1 MKGFIIG
8 LIVLLG
14 LGAIVFFT
22 YVSKNDHEVTLREGI
37 VAQDRVC
44 RNHFDNMFKVIAQT
58 AQVPSEFME
67 QSKEAFKE
75 IYQPLI
81 EGRYQDKEGG
91 QQSVMMK
98 WVTESNPQFDMASA
112 VILYSKLQ
120 VVVEAQ
126 RNEYTTQQDK
136 TIDLLRSHK
145 TFCSTF
151 FNKNLFGMGSREILV
166 CEGESKP
173 NDPFCVRLIDSQ
185 VTANVYKTG
194 EDNDID
200 LFKN

>member
-1 MKGFIIG
+1 MKGFIIS
-8 LIVLLG
+8 LVALVVLGGML
-14 LGAIVFFT
+14 FFT

-58 AQVPSEFME
+58 AQVPQEFME
-67 QSKEAFKE
+67 QSKKAFKE

-151 FNKNLFGMGSREILV
+151 WNKNLFGMGGREILV
-166 CEGESKP
+166 CVGESRP

-194 EDNDID
+194 EDNNID
-200 LFKN
+200 LFNN